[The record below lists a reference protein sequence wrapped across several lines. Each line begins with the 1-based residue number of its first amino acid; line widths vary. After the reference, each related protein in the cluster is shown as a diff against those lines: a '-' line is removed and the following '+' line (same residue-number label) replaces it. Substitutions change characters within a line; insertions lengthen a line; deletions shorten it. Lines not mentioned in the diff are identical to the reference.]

1 MEAGFARQGDRA
13 QARGQS
19 LELVKAPFNTNGC
32 PRLYRRRQLCE
43 HDRHAHDLLVTI

>member
-1 MEAGFARQGDRA
+1 LRGRA
-13 QARGQS
+13 IMLRLVGRAWM
-19 LELVKAPFNTNGC
+19 LVKAPFNTNGC